1 MLDLYT
7 NIKKRRME
15 LGMTQ
20 DELAKLC
27 GYTDRSSIAKIESG
41 KIDLT
46 QSKILL
52 FAEVLRTTP
61 AELMGWNEPED
72 DGYYTNPD
80 TVAIAQKMKESKEMT
95 MLFDAASDADPE
107 DIKVVY
113 DMLLALKR
121 KERHDG

>member
-1 MLDLYT
+1 MPIGYRFKEIRQRLGVTQTEFAKMLGVSKQTLYKYENNIIT
-7 NIKKRRME
+7 NIPSNIVE
-15 LGMTQ
+15 AAAQLGHVSPS
-20 DELAKLC
+20 
-27 GYTDRSSIAKIESG
+27 Y
-41 KIDLT
+41 
-46 QSKILL
+46 
-52 FAEVLRTTP
+52 
-61 AELMGWNEPED
+61 LMGWESDAE
-72 DGYYTNPD
+72 YYTNPD

>member
-15 LGMTQ
+15 LGLTQ
-20 DELAKLC
+20 DDLAKLC

-80 TVAIAQKMKESKEMT
+80 TAAIAQMMKDNKEMS
-95 MLFDAASDADPE
+95 MLFDAARDADPE
-107 DIKVVY
+107 DLMAVY

-121 KERHDG
+121 KERRE